1 MTGRRVVVTGLG
13 AVTPAGN
20 DVPSTWAS
28 LQAGRSAVERA
39 PRLEAAGCRSR
50 IAAEVRGFDP
60 DALRSCQNVARLGR
74 STQFALGAALEAW
87 HDAGL
92 DVTTEDLTRCG
103 AVLGTGFGDAAETF
117 HQTRNYLESG
127 VRGIHPLY
135 VPRAMA
141 NAGAAHISLEFGL
154 RGPSFTVNS
163 ACAAAGHA
171 IGLAARLIQCGD
183 ADVILAGGTEEI
195 SCILAPAAFDKLHAL
210 SARNDTPRQASRP
223 FDRSRDGF
231 VIGEGA
237 GVLVLEEREHAAQRG
252 ARMYAEIAGVGLAS
266 EAYHL
271 TAPDPTGKGAALAM
285 RRALDDAQRCP
296 SDVGYVNAHG
306 TSTPLNDVM
315 ETRAL
320 HRVLGVHASAVAV
333 SSTKSMIGHLIGA
346 SAAVGLIATV
356 LAIDQGVVHP
366 TINYEEP
373 DPECDLDY
381 VPNEARRFKVELAL
395 ANSFAFG
402 GHCVSLAVQRA
413 SANGGRSLAALGDG
427 LTKTAGDSAPASFG
441 ATPLRCK

>member
-1 MTGRRVVVTGLG
+1 MNGRRVVVTGLG

-20 DVPSTWAS
+20 DVASMWAS

-39 PRLEAAGCRSR
+39 PRLEAAGCRSH

-60 DALRSCQNVARLGR
+60 DALRSRQNVARLGR
-74 STQFALGAALEAW
+74 STQFAIAAALEAW
-87 HDAGL
+87 QAAGL
-92 DVTTEDLTRCG
+92 DVATEDLTRCG
-103 AVLGTGFGDAAETF
+103 VVLGTGFGDAAETF
-117 HQTRNYLESG
+117 HQTRNYLQSG
-127 VRGIHPLY
+127 VHGIHPLY

-141 NAGAAHISLEFGL
+141 NAGPAHIALEFGL
-154 RGPSFTVNS
+154 RGPSFAVNS

-183 ADVILAGGTEEI
+183 AEVILAGGTEEI
-195 SCILAPAAFDKLHAL
+195 SCILAPAAFDRLHAL
-210 SARNDTPRQASRP
+210 SARNDTPQQASRP

-237 GVLVLEEREHAAQRG
+237 GVLVLEEWEHAAQRG
-252 ARMYAEIAGVGLAS
+252 ARMYAELAGVGFAS
-266 EAYHL
+266 EAHHL
-271 TAPDPTGKGAALAM
+271 TAPDPTGEGAALAM
-285 RRALDDAQRCP
+285 QRALDDARRRP

-306 TSTPLNDVM
+306 TSTLLNDVM

-346 SAAVGLIATV
+346 SAAVGLMATV
-356 LAIDQGVVHP
+356 LAIDQGIVHP

-381 VPNEARRFKVELAL
+381 VPNEARRLTVELAL

-413 SANGGRSLAALGDG
+413 SVNGGRSSAALRGR
-427 LTKTAGDSAPASFG
+427 LPATAGYSAPAPSVT
-441 ATPLRCK
+441 APSRCK